1 MHTLM
6 RGLSP
11 KPPPLNHQA
20 LESRCCTSDL
30 VPSRCNN
37 DDLLNIHCLPAV
49 PEARKT
55 LEKDGLCLPTC
66 PHRRAVR
73 REVKAIG
80 SSNTDICVQGA
91 WETWHSRKTQGSTCH
106 GGAICHQPDLNVKH
120 SDLTSSVLCTSP
132 HDHQGEKGSDDSGK
146 SLWANANQK

>member
-1 MHTLM
+1 M
-6 RGLSP
+6 
-11 KPPPLNHQA
+11 
-20 LESRCCTSDL
+20 CTSDL
-30 VPSRCNN
+30 VPSHCNN

-73 REVKAIG
+73 REEKAIG

-106 GGAICHQPDLNVKH
+106 GRAICHQPDLNVNTVIRFPQCYALLRMTTRGRKAPTTLGSPFGLTQTR
-120 SDLTSSVLCTSP
+120 SDLHPRAPDQSILRVAE
-132 HDHQGEKGSDDSGK
+132 GIK
-146 SLWANANQK
+146 S